1 MKLSV
6 LKPKPGNED
15 GFTLIE
21 ALVAMGIFS
30 IVMLATATMLFTGMS
45 ASAGGNNRTI
55 ASSVAQG
62 YVDNLM
68 RLPFAN
74 IATYVPTLPNDT
86 AAGRLDTVDGRDF
99 RTRWTVTNH
108 GIDPLNPAMREFA
121 VTTAW
126 TDRGGAHVVTI
137 NGLRS
142 P

>member
-1 MKLSV
+1 MKLCV
-6 LKPKPGNED
+6 LKYVERDEK
-15 GFTLIE
+15 GFTLVE

-45 ASAGGNNRTI
+45 ASASGNSRFI

-62 YVDNLM
+62 YVDDLM
-68 RLPFAN
+68 KMPFAN
-74 IATYVPTLPNDT
+74 IANYTPTLATDT
-86 AAGRLDTVDGRDF
+86 AAGRLNTVDGRNF
-99 RTRWTVTNH
+99 RTRWTIINH
-108 GIDPLNPAMREFA
+108 GTDPLNPVMREFT

-126 TDRGGAHVVTI
+126 TDKAGGHVVTI

>member
-6 LKPKPGNED
+6 LKSMTGNER
-15 GFTLIE
+15 GFTLVE

-45 ASAGGNNRTI
+45 ASVSGNSRFI

-62 YVDNLM
+62 YVEDLM
-68 RLPFAN
+68 KMPFAN
-74 IATYVPTLPNDT
+74 IANFTPTLATDT
-86 AAGRLDTVDGRDF
+86 AAGRLNTVDGRNF
-99 RTRWTVTNH
+99 RTRWTITNH
-108 GIDPLNPAMREFA
+108 GTDPLNPVMREFT

-126 TDRGGAHVVTI
+126 TDKAGGHVVTI